1 MLLQDGS
8 MIKNDVIES
17 FNRAVEN
24 PENINEDG
32 SINWNFVDAD
42 CYMALADSNS
52 DLPADIDYIEQFN
65 YLADCYTGKITLAD
79 RIQIPA

>member
-1 MLLQDGS
+1 MQINTQLA
-8 MIKNDVIES
+8 KA
-17 FNRAVEN
+17 FNRAVTTAEN
-24 PENINEDG
+24 LNSDG
-32 SINWNFVDAD
+32 SVNWNFVDAD